1 MGSFIIVSAT
11 PLACACQGA
20 ERDTMAEPP
29 AVQDGVFRHA
39 GGERPMLLNAFDP
52 VQRRTML
59 LRNR

>member
-1 MGSFIIVSAT
+1 
-11 PLACACQGA
+11 
-20 ERDTMAEPP
+20 MAEPP